1 MDRGSNPLVSTTT
14 KPPKAAAG
22 QTQSGHKETTR
33 AKHENLGIHKTPE
46 PPVLCVFILRR
57 PFIPYNKR
65 FQRFDKDRKKINE
78 QIRVP
83 EVRVVDEKGEQLGV
97 LPTWKAVALAKER
110 KLDLVEVAEKAN
122 PPVCK
127 IIDYGKYQYQ
137 QEKKTRE
144 GKVKQAKI
152 EVKGIRLK
160 MKTALGDQKT
170 KAKQAEKFLNKGH
183 KVKID
188 IMLRGREKAFRE
200 LARKRVEEFIQLLEI
215 EIDFDQPI
223 IGTPQGFI
231 AIITKKK

>member
-1 MDRGSNPLVSTTT
+1 MASTNI
-14 KPPKAAAG
+14 
-22 QTQSGHKETTR
+22 S
-33 AKHENLGIHKTPE
+33 
-46 PPVLCVFILRR
+46 
-57 PFIPYNKR
+57 
-65 FQRFDKDRKKINE
+65 KK
-78 QIRVP
+78 
-83 EVRVVDEKGEQLGV
+83 
-97 LPTWKAVALAKER
+97 
-110 KLDLVEVAEKAN
+110 
-122 PPVCK
+122 
-127 IIDYGKYQYQ
+127 
-137 QEKKTRE
+137 
-144 GKVKQAKI
+144 KI

-223 IGTPQGFI
+223 KGTPQGFI